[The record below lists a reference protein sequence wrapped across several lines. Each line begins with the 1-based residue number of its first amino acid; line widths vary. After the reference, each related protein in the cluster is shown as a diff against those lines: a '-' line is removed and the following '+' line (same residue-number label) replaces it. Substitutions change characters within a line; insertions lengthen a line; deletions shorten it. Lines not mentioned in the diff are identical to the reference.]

1 MLCAL
6 SFVSGGDKSKE
17 MKIAMMSRWNATCG
31 ISAHAE
37 LVGMEWVKKHDLTVF
52 APTLESATDWHHNPI
67 EKEDEEFVI
76 RGYEQ
81 PETIGKTGWID
92 ERLWKEDYDVLVIQ
106 GLELM
111 PIPTLLE
118 TFPKIEAKKVLVW
131 HAGKLPI
138 YKEFYKLY
146 FDAIVCFDF
155 RFINML
161 RGKYPEELIQ
171 IIPFPCRPVAEVKG
185 DNGKK
190 RARNELDIPGE
201 KTILFSFGKQ
211 PLYEYKDYLWLA
223 NELKERYDLK
233 YLVLRSYGDFAPESD
248 FLEIRRGRPE
258 YEEIYKYLRVADI
271 FLLAKPETENIVVSS
286 TVFQCLGA
294 LTPIV
299 VPEVEYV
306 ELMDKEIVKYKNRE
320 DLKEKVIRLIED
332 EDWKEEVLRHAEQYV
347 RKNSAGK
354 IAENFISL
362 FEDIL
367 ILTKNKAF

>member
-1 MLCAL
+1 
-6 SFVSGGDKSKE
+6 

-52 APTLESATDWHHNPI
+52 APTLESATNWHHNPL

-111 PIPTLLE
+111 PIPALLE
-118 TFPKIEAKKVLVW
+118 MFPKIEAKKVLVW
-131 HAGKLPI
+131 HVGKLPI
-138 YKEFYKLY
+138 YKEFYKLN

-155 RFINML
+155 RFENML
-161 RGKYPEELIQ
+161 KEKYPKEKIH
-171 IIPFPCRPVAEVKG
+171 IIPFPCRPVAKVKG
-185 DNGKK
+185 YSDKK
-190 RARNELDIPGE
+190 RARNELGIPSD

-211 PLYEYKDYLWLA
+211 PLSEYKDYLWLA
-223 NELKERYDLK
+223 DKLKEKYDLK
-233 YLVLRSYGDFAPESD
+233 YLVLRSYGDLPPESD
-248 FLEIRRGRPE
+248 FLEVRRGRPE
-258 YEEIYKYLRVADI
+258 YEEIYKYLRAADI

-286 TVFQCLGA
+286 TVFQCFGA
-294 LTPIV
+294 LAPIV
-299 VPEVEYV
+299 VPEVRYV
-306 ELMDKEIVKYKNRE
+306 ELMGKEIVKYKNRE

-332 EDWKEEVLRHAEQYV
+332 EDLKEEVLRHVVQYV
-347 RKNSAGK
+347 KENSAEK
-354 IAENFISL
+354 IAKKFIRIL
-362 FEDIL
+362 EDVL
-367 ILTKNKAF
+367 RS

>member
-1 MLCAL
+1 
-6 SFVSGGDKSKE
+6 

-106 GLELM
+106 DLKLM
-111 PIPTLLE
+111 PIPNLVQI
-118 TFPKIEAKKVLVW
+118 FPKISAKKVLVW
-131 HAGKLPI
+131 HEGNLSI
-138 YKEFYKLY
+138 CEGFYKLN
-146 FDAIVCFDF
+146 FDAIVCFDT
-155 RFINML
+155 RYKNAL
-161 RGKYPEELIQ
+161 KGKYPEEKFH
-171 IIPFPCRPVAEVKG
+171 IIPFPCRPVAKVKG

-190 RARNELDIPGE
+190 RARNELGIPDE

-233 YLVLRSYGDFAPESD
+233 YLVLRSYGDLPPESE
-248 FLEIRRGRPE
+248 FLEVRRGRPE
-258 YEEIYKYLRVADI
+258 YEEIYKYLRAADI
-271 FLLAKPETENIVVSS
+271 FLLAKSETEDIVVSS

-299 VPEVEYV
+299 APEVGYV
-306 ELMDKEIVKYKNRE
+306 ELMGKEIVKYKNRE
-320 DLKEKVIRLIED
+320 ELKEKVIRLIEE
-332 EDWKEEVLRHAEQYV
+332 EDLKEEVLKHAEQYV
-347 RKNSAGK
+347 KENSVEK
-354 IAENFISL
+354 IAKKFIRM
-362 FEDIL
+362 FEDVL
-367 ILTKNKAF
+367 RS

>member
-1 MLCAL
+1 
-6 SFVSGGDKSKE
+6 

-37 LVGMEWVKKHDLTVF
+37 LVGREWVKKHDLTVF

-81 PETIGKTGWID
+81 PESIGKTGWID

-106 GLELM
+106 GLELL

-118 TFPKIEAKKVLVW
+118 MFPKINAKKVLVW
-131 HAGKLPI
+131 HVGKLPI
-138 YKEFYKLY
+138 YKEVYKLK

-155 RFINML
+155 RFENML
-161 RGKYPEELIQ
+161 KGKYPEGIIS
-171 IIPFPCRPVAEVKG
+171 IIPFPCHPVAKVKE
-185 DNGKK
+185 DSEKK
-190 RARNELDIPGE
+190 RARNELGMPSD

-211 PLYEYKDYLWLA
+211 PLFEYKDYLWLA
-223 NELKERYDLK
+223 NELKGKYDLK
-233 YLVLRSYGDFAPESD
+233 YLVLRSYGDSPPESD
-248 FLEIRRGRPE
+248 FLEVRRGIPE
-258 YEEIYKYLRVADI
+258 YEEIYNYLRAADI
-271 FLLAKPETENIVVSS
+271 FLLPKSETEYIVVSS

-299 VPEVEYV
+299 VPEVGYV
-306 ELMDKEIVKYKNRE
+306 ELLDKEIVKYKNRE
-320 DLKEKVIRLIED
+320 DLKEKIIRLIED
-332 EDWKEEVLRHAEQYV
+332 EDLKEEVLRHAEQYV
-347 RKNSAGK
+347 IENSAEK
-354 IAENFISL
+354 IAKKFVRL

-367 ILTKNKAF
+367 RR